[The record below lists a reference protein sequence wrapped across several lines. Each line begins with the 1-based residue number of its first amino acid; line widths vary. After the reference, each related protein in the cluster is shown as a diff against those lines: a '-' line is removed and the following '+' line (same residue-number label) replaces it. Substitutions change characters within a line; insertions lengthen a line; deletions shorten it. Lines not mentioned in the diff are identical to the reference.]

1 MTGTAGP
8 GPRSR
13 ARALALQALYQWQMT
28 GQDLSE
34 IERQF
39 FEDND
44 PSGFDTR
51 LFRDLLHGVPSHLSE
66 LDQALGPWINR
77 PLERSGPVERAL
89 LRLGA
94 YEFLY
99 HPEVPVPVIVNEAVE
114 LVKTFGPPEARR
126 YVNGVLDRLGRHL
139 RPGERRKGRG

>member
-1 MTGTAGP
+1 MSTSG

-13 ARALALQALYQWQMT
+13 ARALAVQALYQWQVA
-28 GQDLSE
+28 GQDLAE

-44 PSGFDTR
+44 LSGFDMD
-51 LFRDLLHGVPSHLSE
+51 LFRDLLHGVPAHIRE

-77 PLERSGPVERAL
+77 PLERSGPVERAV

-94 YEFLY
+94 YELLH
-99 HPEVPVPVIVNEAVE
+99 HPSVPAPVIVNEAVE

-126 YVNGVLDRLGRHL
+126 YVNGVLDRLAGRL
-139 RPGERRKGRG
+139 RPAERRKGR